1 MPDFTKAPRRFD
13 GRVLTLPAVGGLNPM
28 VTEHTATLRRHGLT
42 PETLFF
48 PADHR
53 PADTEAGRIFLDRTG
68 DFLGRHPG

>member
-1 MPDFTKAPRRFD
+1 
-13 GRVLTLPAVGGLNPM
+13 M

-42 PETLFF
+42 PEILFF